1 MSPLGVLMSVGF
13 SHLNDA
19 ELETLH
25 KSLHTDVANPAV
37 LEAHHSVTTEILAR
51 GLEHGHEDDE
61 WNRAVIELEIEDQ
74 IPVSKAIYEMP
85 TDIAEQVIESLGN
98 PEFVKKTT
106 LLTVDGYTLKFD
118 AFEKS
123 EEVEMRLNET
133 QKLIYETLEAV
144 VDRVGSFDQG
154 TGANGAHYMEENPF
168 VKEGMI
174 CANCVFY
181 EGGQGCEIVTGLI
194 DPMALCKFWI
204 IPEGL
209 MNHSV
214 DKHRAGQHDQKTHG
228 SWAGNQIT
236 DLVPNEF
243 DETNQYGDEANALAK
258 KLREKMVD
266 AEPQLTADMVEI
278 ADANFGTMM
287 GLQYRLKSE
296 KSLARKIK
304 TDSQEY
310 GGDMERATENVSDG
324 LRYTVVFDEENYAEG
339 VLSTFATL
347 HDKGYQVSRTKNF
360 WQKGDAYQGI
370 NAKILHP
377 SGFEVELQFHTPDSF
392 DVKDRKS
399 HNIYEMYREETDT
412 KKRFKHWKSMA
423 KMFAQVVVPIG
434 VIGIG
439 DPAVQAF
446 NAGGKQF
453 IFKSR
458 ARKM

>member
-1 MSPLGVLMSVGF
+1 MSVGF

-51 GLEHGHEDDE
+51 GLEHGHEDDQ

-74 IPVSKAIYEMP
+74 IPVAKAIAEMP

-133 QKLIYETLEAV
+133 QKMLYKTLETV
-144 VDRVGSFDQG
+144 VERVGSFDQG
-154 TGANGAHYMEENPF
+154 SGANGAHYMEKNPF

-181 EGGQGCEIVTGLI
+181 EGGQACEIVTGLI

-204 IPEGL
+204 IPEDL
-209 MNHSV
+209 LDPSV
-214 DKHRAGQHDQKTHG
+214 TKHRAGQHDQSTHG
-228 SWAGNQIT
+228 SWAGNEVT
-236 DLVPNEF
+236 DLTPNQI
-243 DETNQYGDEANALAK
+243 DENNEYGDEANAYARE
-258 KLREKMVD
+258 LRGRMVD
-266 AEPQLTADMVEI
+266 AESQLTADMIEV
-278 ADANFGTMM
+278 ADANFGTMK
-287 GLQYRLKSE
+287 GLQHRLKSE

-304 TDSQEY
+304 TDSEEY
-310 GGDMERATENVSDG
+310 GGDLARATQNVSDG
-324 LRYTVVFDEENYAEG
+324 LRYTVSFDEENYANG
-339 VLSTFATL
+339 VMSTISSLQA
-347 HDKGYQVSRTKNF
+347 KGYQLSRIKNF

-370 NAKILHP
+370 NAKIMHP
-377 SGFEVELQFHTPDSF
+377 NGFEIELQFHTPDSF
-392 DVKDRKS
+392 ETKDSKS
-399 HNIYEMYREETDT
+399 HNIYEMYRVETDT

-434 VIGIG
+434 VAGIG
-439 DPAVQAF
+439 EPAVQAF
-446 NAGGKQF
+446 TAGGKQF
-453 IFKSR
+453 IFKAR

>member
-1 MSPLGVLMSVGF
+1 MSVGF

-61 WNRAVIELEIEDQ
+61 WNRAVVELEIEDQ
-74 IPVSKAIYEMP
+74 IPVSKAIAEMP

-133 QKLIYETLEAV
+133 QKMLYETLEAV
-144 VDRVGSFDQG
+144 VERVGAFDQG
-154 TGANGAHYMEENPF
+154 AGANGAHYMEKNPF

-204 IPEGL
+204 IPEDL
-209 MNHSV
+209 LDSSV
-214 DKHRAGQHDQKTHG
+214 SKHRAGQHDQKSHG
-228 SWAGNQIT
+228 SWAGNKI
-236 DLVPNEF
+236 PNLAPNKI
-243 DETNQYGDEANALAK
+243 DESNQYGDEANSLARE
-258 KLREKMVD
+258 LRERMIL

-278 ADANFGTMM
+278 ADANFGTMQ
-287 GLQYRLKSE
+287 GLENRVKSE
-296 KSLARKIK
+296 ESLARKIK
-304 TDSQEY
+304 NDSLEY
-310 GGDMERATENVSDG
+310 GGDMRQATQKVSDG
-324 LRYTVVFDEENYAEG
+324 LRYSVTFDEENYAES
-339 VLSTFATL
+339 VVSTIATL
-347 HDKGYQVSRTKNF
+347 QDKGYQVSRTKNF

-370 NAKILHP
+370 NAKIIHP
-377 SGFEVELQFHTPDSF
+377 SGFEVELQFHTPDSW
-392 DVKDRKS
+392 DVKQNKS
-399 HNIYEMYREETDT
+399 EEIYQMYRVETDN

-423 KMFAQVVVPIG
+423 KMFAQVAVPIG
-434 VIGIG
+434 VASIG
-439 DPAVQAF
+439 DPAIQAF
-446 NAGGKQF
+446 TAGGKQF
-453 IFKSR
+453 IFKAR